1 MFTADVK
8 LYHVTKYSLDLSF
21 IVHYIRV
28 YAKISSA
35 ILGHSIRISLHRLT
49 LICWILKLRNLIVK
63 IAWIWRLPCPSV
75 LCLYSGRK
83 QRPARMR
90 VEFSTLRK
98 VYSSW
103 HRHLLLPFQKWKN
116 PFLAWKP
123 EDYNGI
129 KNINV
134 DPKLVW
140 KPDLVLYNK

>member
-1 MFTADVK
+1 MFTEDVK
-8 LYHVTKYSLDLSF
+8 LYHVAKYSLNLSF
-21 IVHYIRV
+21 KVHYIRV

-35 ILGHSIRISLHRLT
+35 ILGYSIRISLHRLT

-63 IAWIWRLPCPSV
+63 LHGSDVCCVPLFCVSI
-75 LCLYSGRK
+75 RK
-83 QRPARMR
+83 QRPTRMR

-129 KNINV
+129 KSINV

>member
-1 MFTADVK
+1 MDLTSAV
-8 LYHVTKYSLDLSF
+8 SL
-21 IVHYIRV
+21 
-28 YAKISSA
+28 SSA
-35 ILGHSIRISLHRLT
+35 SLLWSKAT
-49 LICWILKLRNLIVK
+49 TSQK
-63 IAWIWRLPCPSV
+63 
-75 LCLYSGRK
+75 
-83 QRPARMR
+83 R